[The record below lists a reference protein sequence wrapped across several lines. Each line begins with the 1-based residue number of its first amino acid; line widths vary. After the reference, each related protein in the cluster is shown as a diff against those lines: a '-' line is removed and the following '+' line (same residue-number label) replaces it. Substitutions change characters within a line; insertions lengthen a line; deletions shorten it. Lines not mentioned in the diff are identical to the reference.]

1 MSVTL
6 NFSLRPVRRIV
17 LPVSDVCSSLCA
29 SLCVVLICGGC
40 ATPGPAAASAPA
52 PSYLLSRDGA
62 IRYRPLPGWFD
73 VTSDTLSADRAVWLV
88 RDDYAGSLTVRQ
100 VHLRAV
106 DRADL
111 GGEGL
116 LQLAKL
122 TAALET
128 SSKPGILVREPDRY
142 YVNGVEAV
150 SYDVE
155 YSGSGDR
162 MRTVLL
168 TADGRVYALTAL
180 VNGTAPPGAVKEIFG
195 DLESFIAALR
205 M

>member
-1 MSVTL
+1 M
-6 NFSLRPVRRIV
+6 
-17 LPVSDVCSSLCA
+17 
-29 SLCVVLICGGC
+29 
-40 ATPGPAAASAPA
+40 
-52 PSYLLSRDGA
+52 
-62 IRYRPLPGWFD
+62 
-73 VTSDTLSADRAVWLV
+73 

-106 DRADL
+106 ERADL

-116 LQLAKL
+116 LQVAKL

-128 SSKPGILVREPDRY
+128 SSKPGILAGEPERY
-142 YVNGVEAV
+142 HVNGREAV

-162 MRTVLL
+162 TRTVLL
-168 TADGRVYALTAL
+168 PADGHVYAFTAL

-195 DLESFIAALR
+195 VLQSFLAALR
-205 M
+205 L

>member
-1 MSVTL
+1 M
-6 NFSLRPVRRIV
+6 
-17 LPVSDVCSSLCA
+17 
-29 SLCVVLICGGC
+29 
-40 ATPGPAAASAPA
+40 
-52 PSYLLSRDGA
+52 
-62 IRYRPLPGWFD
+62 
-73 VTSDTLSADRAVWLV
+73 

-100 VHLRAV
+100 VHIRAV
-106 DRADL
+106 GRADL

-116 LQLAKL
+116 LQVAKL
-122 TAALET
+122 TAVLET

-142 YVNGVEAV
+142 YVNGLEAV

-155 YSGSGDR
+155 YSGSGDK

-195 DLESFIAALR
+195 VLQSFIAALR
-205 M
+205 L

>member
-17 LPVSDVCSSLCA
+17 LLVSSVWFSLCA
-29 SLCVVLICGGC
+29 SLCVVLFCDGC
-40 ATPGPAAASAPA
+40 ATPGPAATSAPA
-52 PSYLLSRDGA
+52 PSYLVSRDGA
-62 IRYRPLPGWFD
+62 IRYRPPPGWFD
-73 VTSDTLSADRAVWLV
+73 VTPDTLSADRTVWLM

-100 VHLRAV
+100 VHLRAF

-128 SSKPGILVREPDRY
+128 SNKPGILAREPDRY

-195 DLESFIAALR
+195 VLQSFIEALR
-205 M
+205 L